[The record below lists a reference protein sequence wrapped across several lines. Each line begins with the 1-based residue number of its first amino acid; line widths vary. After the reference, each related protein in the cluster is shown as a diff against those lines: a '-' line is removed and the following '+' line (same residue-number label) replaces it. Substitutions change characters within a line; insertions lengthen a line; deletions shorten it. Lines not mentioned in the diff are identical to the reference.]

1 MLLKL
6 PVQNKFNSMVERNT
20 TLYRTDVTGDE
31 LWETYL
37 NSFPPGLNP
46 IYKKR
51 TVHDCSACKQFIRS
65 VGNVVA
71 IVNNELVSIWDVQ
84 PEPNNSLPAIAD
96 IQATA
101 NTLSRLVKS
110 RPIQGIFKTNHINA
124 KVGVDKN
131 FAEDSQGALI
141 TYEHFCVTVPDK
153 FLVAADALGTILSEA
168 RVSHDLLY
176 RALNEITKDSIE
188 TVLELIAQNSLY
200 RGVEYK
206 SNLEGL
212 LSAKIVYDSLPTE
225 HKDFFIWQ
233 EYSKGF
239 ARIKNS
245 AIGTLLVALSQGEEL
260 DSAVKAFETMVAPA
274 NYKRPTALV
283 TKEMVNR
290 AKKQIEELGLTSALA
305 RRYATESDLTINNV
319 LFRGSNF
326 SKSISSTDIFDEVA
340 TKSKP
345 QNFSKVEEITME
357 NFIEKVLP
365 STTQLEV
372 LFENKHK
379 NRLVSLIAPEDPD
392 SKNLFK
398 WDNKFSWSYTGDLA
412 DHSNIKEKV
421 KIAGGNITG
430 DFRASLE
437 WYNYDDL
444 DLHLEQ
450 PGSYREISWRDK
462 HDPRTGGRLDVD
474 MNAGIG
480 HTREPVENIVYPQFS
495 QMPNGSYRLSV
506 HQFSKRENQD
516 VGFAVEVQILDEVY
530 NFEYPNSVNNYLLVA
545 DFVKNATGF
554 IVMPKLPLVSSG
566 SSKKSEKVWNIA
578 TEEFHPVKALMLSPN
593 YWGSEVTG
601 NKHYM
606 FMLEN
611 CLNDGKARGFYNEF
625 LSNSLHEYRKV
636 MEVVGS
642 KVRANESPD
651 QLSGLGFSAT
661 QPGEVIVRVT
671 GASKRLL
678 KIKI

>member
-1 MLLKL
+1 MLLKV

-20 TLYRTDVTGDE
+20 TLYRTDVTGDK

-37 NSFPPGLNP
+37 NSFPPELNP

-51 TVHDCSACKQFIRS
+51 TVHDCAACKQFIRS

-71 IVNNELVSIWDVQ
+71 IVNNELISIWDVQ
-84 PEPNNSLPAIAD
+84 LEPNNPMQAVAIAMSD
-96 IQATA
+96 
-101 NTLSRLVKS
+101 LVCSKS
-110 RPIQGIFKTNHINA
+110 IQGIFKTNHINA
-124 KVGVDKN
+124 KVGVDQN
-131 FAEDSQGALI
+131 FAVGEDKTNII
-141 TYEHFCVTVPDK
+141 TYKHFCVTVPDK

-206 SNLEGL
+206 FSLDGL
-212 LSAKIVYDSLPTE
+212 LAAKLVYDRLPTE

-233 EYSKGF
+233 NYLKNF

-365 STTQLEV
+365 TTTQLEV
-372 LFENKHK
+372 LFENRHK

-421 KIAGGNITG
+421 KIAGGNVTG

-444 DLHLEQ
+444 DLHLKQ
-450 PGSYREISWRDK
+450 PGNYRGISWRDK
-462 HDPRTGGRLDVD
+462 HDPRTGGSLDVD
-474 MNAGIG
+474 MNAGVG

-506 HQFSKRENQD
+506 NQFSKRENQD
-516 VGFAVEVQILDEVY
+516 VGFKVEVQILDEVY
-530 NFEYPNSVNNYLLVA
+530 NFEYPKAVSSYVIVA
-545 DFVKNATGF
+545 DFTKTESLG
-554 IVMPKLPLVSSG
+554 ISITPHLPLISSG
-566 SSKKSEKVWNIA
+566 SSKKSEKIWNIL
-578 TEEFHPVKALMLSPN
+578 TEEFNPVKALMLSPN
-593 YWGSEVTG
+593 YWGNEVTG

-642 KVRANESPD
+642 KVRTNESPD

>member
-1 MLLKL
+1 
-6 PVQNKFNSMVERNT
+6 MVERNA
-20 TLYRTDVTGDE
+20 TLYRTNVTGDE

-37 NSFPPGLNP
+37 NSFPAYLNP
-46 IYKKR
+46 IYNKR
-51 TVHDCSACKQFIRS
+51 SVHDCTACKQFIRS

-71 IVNNELVSIWDVQ
+71 IVNNELISIWDVQ
-84 PEPNNSLPAIAD
+84 LEPNNSLPAIAD
-96 IQATA
+96 IQAVA
-101 NTLSRLVKS
+101 NALSNLVRSKS
-110 RPIQGIFKTNHINA
+110 IEGIFKIDSS
-124 KVGVDKN
+124 KVGIDKN
-131 FAEDSQGALI
+131 FAESSQGALV
-141 TYEHFCVTVPDK
+141 TYEHFCVTVPPK
-153 FLVAADALGTILSEA
+153 FFTMKDLLGTALNEA

-176 RALNEITKDSIE
+176 RALTEITKDSIE

-206 SNLEGL
+206 LSLDGL
-212 LSAKIVYDSLPTE
+212 LAAKIVYDKLQTE
-225 HKDFFIWQ
+225 HKDLFIWGV
-233 EYSKGF
+233 YNSSF

-245 AIGTLLVALSQGEEL
+245 AIGTLLVSLSQGEEL
-260 DSAVKAFETMVAPA
+260 DSAVKAFEARVAPA

-283 TKEMVNR
+283 TKGMVDR
-290 AKKQIEELGLTSALA
+290 ARKQIEELGLTSALA
-305 RRYATESDLTINNV
+305 RRYATESDLIIDNV

-326 SKSISSTDIFDEVA
+326 SKSISSVDVFDEVV
-340 TKSKP
+340 TKAKP

-357 NFIEKVLP
+357 NFVEKVLP
-365 STTQLEV
+365 TTTQLEV

-379 NRLVSLIAPEDPD
+379 NRLVSLIAPDDPE

-398 WDNKFSWSYTGDLA
+398 WNNKFSWSYTGDLA

-421 KIAGGNITG
+421 KLAGGSVTG

-450 PGSYREISWRDK
+450 PGNYREISWRDK
-462 HDPRTGGRLDVD
+462 HDPRTGGTLDVD

-480 HTREPVENIVYPQFS
+480 HTKEPVENITYPQFS
-495 QMPNGSYRLSV
+495 QMPNGNYRLSV
-506 HQFSKRENQD
+506 NQFNKRENQN
-516 VGFAVEVQILDEVY
+516 VGFKIEIQILDEIY
-530 NFEYPNSVNNYLLVA
+530 NFEYPKAVA
-545 DFVKNATGF
+545 SYVIVAGFVKNSTGF
-554 IVMPKLPLVSSG
+554 VVMPKLPLVSSG
-566 SSKKSEKVWNIA
+566 GSKKSEKVWNIS

-593 YWGSEVTG
+593 YWTDSIG

-636 MEVVGS
+636 MEMVGS
-642 KVRANESPD
+642 KVRANESTN

-661 QPGEVIVRVT
+661 QPGEIIVRVT

>member
-1 MLLKL
+1 
-6 PVQNKFNSMVERNT
+6 MVERNT

-37 NSFPPGLNP
+37 NSFPAYLNP
-46 IYKKR
+46 IYNKR
-51 TVHDCSACKQFIRS
+51 TVHDCTACKQFIRS

-71 IVNNELVSIWDVQ
+71 IENNELVSIWDINIHSPMQVV
-84 PEPNNSLPAIAD
+84 
-96 IQATA
+96 A
-101 NTLSRLVKS
+101 NALSRLVKS
-110 RPIQGIFKTNHINA
+110 KPIEGILKTNHINA
-124 KVGVDKN
+124 KIGIDKN
-131 FAEDSQGALI
+131 FAENEGALV
-141 TYEHFCVTVPDK
+141 TYEHFCVTVPDN
-153 FLVAADALGTILSEA
+153 FLVAADAVGTVLSEA

-176 RALNEITKDSIE
+176 RALTEITKDSIE

-206 SNLEGL
+206 ASLDGL
-212 LSAKIVYDSLPTE
+212 LSAKLAYDKLPTE
-225 HKDFFIWQ
+225 HKDFFIWGIHN
-233 EYSKGF
+233 SNF

-260 DSAVKAFETMVAPA
+260 DSAVGKFEAMVAPA

-290 AKKQIEELGLTSALA
+290 ARKQIEELGLTSALA
-305 RRYATESDLTINNV
+305 RRYATESDLTIDNV

-326 SKSISSTDIFDEVA
+326 SKSVSSVDVFDEVA
-340 TKSKP
+340 TKTKP

-365 STTQLEV
+365 TTTQLEV

-379 NRLVSLIAPEDPD
+379 NRLVSLIAPEDPE

-398 WDNKFSWSYTGDLA
+398 WGNKFSWSYTGDLA

-421 KIAGGNITG
+421 KLAGGSVTG

-437 WYNYDDL
+437 WYNLDDL

-450 PGSYREISWRDK
+450 PGNFKEISWRDK
-462 HDPRTGGRLDVD
+462 HDPRTGGSLDVD
-474 MNAGIG
+474 MNAGVG
-480 HTREPVENIVYPQFS
+480 HTREPVENITYPQFS
-495 QMPNGSYRLSV
+495 QMPNGNYRLCV
-506 HQFSKRENQD
+506 DQFCKRENQNP
-516 VGFAVEVQILDEVY
+516 GFKVEVQILNEIY
-530 NFEYPNSVNNYLLVA
+530 NFEYLRAVNEYVIIA
-545 DFVKNATGF
+545 DFVKNPTGF
-554 IVMPKLPLVSSG
+554 VVLPKLPLVSSG
-566 SSKKSEKVWNIA
+566 GSKKSEKVWNIS

-593 YWGSEVTG
+593 YWTDSSG

-636 MEVVGS
+636 MEMVGS
-642 KVRANESPD
+642 KVRANESPN

-661 QPGEVIVRVT
+661 QSGEIIVRVT